1 MECQSSGECAQQL
14 YDALRLC
21 VSALQLALPV
31 AERLEFL
38 NDAVDACE
46 GIASLCER
54 MRISSRSG
62 IHDG

>member
-1 MECQSSGECAQQL
+1 MECRSPDERVQQL
-14 YDALRLC
+14 YDALILC
-21 VSALQLALPV
+21 VSALQLSLPV

-38 NDAVDACE
+38 SDAVDACE

-54 MRISSRSG
+54 MTISSRPG